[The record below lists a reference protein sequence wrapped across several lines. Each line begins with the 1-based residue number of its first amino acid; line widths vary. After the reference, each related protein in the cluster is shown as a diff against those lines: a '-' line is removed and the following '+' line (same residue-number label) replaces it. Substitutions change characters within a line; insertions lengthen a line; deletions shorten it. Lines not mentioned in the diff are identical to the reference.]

1 MSEDRTR
8 DIDTETELQLIDGAL
23 ADLGT
28 LDRRARCQ
36 TLSEDEYRTLSRRL
50 RDRLKALRAARLDS
64 DEPAILLTDAGMAA
78 AVACAVGQRPEIREL
93 IRRAPALMM
102 ASQLADHPG
111 ITRVRTYGSF
121 AAIDGGRS

>member
-23 ADLGT
+23 ADLGN

-36 TLSEDEYRTLSRRL
+36 TLSEDDYTTLSRRL

-102 ASQLADHPG
+102 ASRLADHPE